1 MKSFLVH
8 SKNIDRDGYLW
19 NMIGSVLQSFQSV
32 IFLMILTRTV
42 GLLQA
47 GIFTIAYANAN
58 LFLNIGK
65 YGMRYYQVSD
75 IQEQYTFKEYA
86 CSRGIT
92 VAIMMVVSIVYTCY
106 VTAVNGYSSEKFW
119 VIIWMCIYKAVDAIE
134 DVFEGKYQQ
143 RGRLDIASKVLVIRS
158 GAAVLIYAMGLVFLQ
173 NQLYALVIATIV
185 SYVLMVWF
193 LYYTETAFGDYEK
206 TIKTGQVAHLLK
218 SCFPLFIG
226 CFLSFYIGNAPKY
239 AIDAQLSDEIQ
250 ACYGF
255 IAMPVF
261 VVGMLNSFVFNP
273 LLYRM
278 SMLWE
283 ERKISTF
290 IRYILIQAGVIV
302 LITFV
307 CMVGAWGIG
316 IPILSWMYHTDL
328 TLYKTSLLVLLL
340 GGGFLSLSGLLN
352 AMITIIRFQ
361 KSITYGYVGV
371 AALAHFLSAPV
382 VRVHG
387 IFGAAVLYTALMEG
401 LCICFGGFLML
412 GICKRVNYQHDRE
425 ETFI

>member
-1 MKSFLVH
+1 MKLFLINN
-8 SKNIDRDGYLW
+8 KNIERDSYLW
-19 NMIGSVLQSFQSV
+19 NMVGSILQSFQSV

-75 IQEQYTFKEYA
+75 VKERYSFKEYA
-86 CSRGIT
+86 FSRGIT
-92 VAIMMVVSIVYTCY
+92 VMAMMVVSIAYTCF
-106 VTAVNGYSSEKFW
+106 AAAENAYSSEKFW
-119 VIIWMCIYKAVDAIE
+119 VIIWMCLYKAVDAIE

-143 RGRLDIASKVLVIRS
+143 KGRLDIASRVLVTRTGI
-158 GAAVLIYAMGLVFLQ
+158 AVLVYAIGLIFLQ
-173 NQLYALVIATIV
+173 NQLYALVIATII

-193 LYYTETAFGDYEK
+193 LYDTETVFCDDRK
-206 TIKTGQVAHLLK
+206 TVQTGQVIRLLK

-278 SMLWE
+278 SVFWE
-283 ERKISTF
+283 EKKVSAF
-290 IRYILIQAGVIV
+290 VRYILLQIGIII

-307 CMVGAWGIG
+307 CIAGAWLIG

-328 TLYKTSLLVLLL
+328 SSYKAELLILLL
-340 GGGFLSLSGLLN
+340 GGGFLGLSGLLN
-352 AMITIIRFQ
+352 AMITVIRFQ
-361 KSITYGYVGV
+361 KSITYGYGVV
-371 AALAHFLSAPV
+371 AALAFLLSAPV
-382 VRVHG
+382 VRIYG
-387 IFGAAVLYTALMEG
+387 IMGAAVLYTALMGG
-401 LCICFGGFLML
+401 LCICFGCLLSIGVYK
-412 GICKRVNYQHDRE
+412 KR
-425 ETFI
+425 

>member
-1 MKSFLVH
+1 MKSFLIGN
-8 SKNIDRDGYLW
+8 KNIERDSYLW
-19 NMIGSVLQSFQSV
+19 NMIGSILQSFQSV
-32 IFLMILTRTV
+32 IFLMILMRTV

-75 IQEQYTFKEYA
+75 VKEQYSFREYA
-86 CSRGIT
+86 YSRGIT
-92 VAIMMVVSIVYTCY
+92 VMAMMVVSIAYTCH
-106 VTAVNGYSSEKFW
+106 TAAENGYSSEKFW
-119 VIIWMCIYKAVDAIE
+119 IIIWMCLYKAVDAIE

-143 RGRLDIASKVLVIRS
+143 KGRLDIASRVLVTRTGIAILVYAI
-158 GAAVLIYAMGLVFLQ
+158 GLIFLQ
-173 NQLYALVIATIV
+173 NQLYALIIATII
-185 SYVLMVWF
+185 SYVLMIWF
-193 LYYTETAFGDYEK
+193 LYDTEIAFGNDK
-206 TIKTGQVAHLLK
+206 KKIKTGPVIHLLK

-278 SMLWE
+278 SIFWE
-283 ERKISTF
+283 EKKVSAF
-290 IRYILIQAGVIV
+290 VRYILIQVGIII

-307 CMVGAWGIG
+307 CIAGAWMIG

-328 TLYKTSLLVLLL
+328 SSYKAELLILLL
-340 GGGFLSLSGLLN
+340 GGGFLGVSGLLN
-352 AMITIIRFQ
+352 AMITVIRFQ
-361 KSITYGYVGV
+361 KSITYGYGV
-371 AALAHFLSAPV
+371 VATLAFFLSAPV
-382 VRVHG
+382 VRMYG
-387 IFGAAVLYTALMEG
+387 IMGATVMYTILMGG
-401 LCICFGGFLML
+401 LSICFGGML
-412 GICKRVNYQHDRE
+412 IVGMHVKR
-425 ETFI
+425 